1 MGESLSGSISTLR
14 MSVASL
20 AASVE
25 QPSSPKLSKRNS
37 IEPWKRPDYSMVDL
51 FQPLCKDQG
60 FETLLNVKLLTIIEG
75 PLADAYV
82 LLPRNKSCDKYTRL
96 TWFMTAY

>member
-1 MGESLSGSISTLR
+1 
-14 MSVASL
+14 
-20 AASVE
+20 
-25 QPSSPKLSKRNS
+25 
-37 IEPWKRPDYSMVDL
+37 MVDL

-82 LLPRNKSCDKYTRL
+82 LLPRNKSCDKYTCL